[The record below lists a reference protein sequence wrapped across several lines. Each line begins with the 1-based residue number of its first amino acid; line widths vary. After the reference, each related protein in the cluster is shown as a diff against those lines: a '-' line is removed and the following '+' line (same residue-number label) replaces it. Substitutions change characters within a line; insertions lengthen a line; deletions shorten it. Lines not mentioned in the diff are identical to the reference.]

1 MGQANK
7 LYLPDCLNWGHL
19 SEKIFT
25 EAVSKIKKLAFI
37 SVYYTLHSE
46 HDEPSLTCLA
56 TGGSSSFKDFLLG
69 RSKDTGAMA
78 GSSGAVPPDLPLKVD
93 RVQAEA
99 IFCMK

>member
-1 MGQANK
+1 MSA
-7 LYLPDCLNWGHL
+7 
-19 SEKIFT
+19 KIFT
-25 EAVSKIKKLAFI
+25 LAVSKKIKVSGLCI
-37 SVYYTLHSE
+37 YYTHHSE

>member
-1 MGQANK
+1 MSA
-7 LYLPDCLNWGHL
+7 
-19 SEKIFT
+19 KIFT
-25 EAVSKIKKLAFI
+25 LAVSKKIKVSGHLCI
-37 SVYYTLHSE
+37 YYTHHSE

>member
-1 MGQANK
+1 MAQEYYSFMMNRFFET
-7 LYLPDCLNWGHL
+7 L
-19 SEKIFT
+19 
-25 EAVSKIKKLAFI
+25 FI
-37 SVYYTLHSE
+37 QLMASIYYTLHSE